1 MINKLY
7 YTVELV
13 TTEVEPD
20 IVERNGYKT
29 ITVYEIIDN
38 QPKIFSEIEA
48 EYSSNCNE
56 EIQTYLDN
64 NGSNEEFEFIRL

>member
-7 YTVELV
+7 YIVELV

-20 IVERNGYKT
+20 IIECNGWKT
-29 ITVYEIIDN
+29 ITIYEIIDN
-38 QPKIFSEIEA
+38 QPKIFAEIEA
-48 EYSSNCNE
+48 KYSSNCNE

-64 NGSNEEFEFIRL
+64 NGFDKEFEFIRL